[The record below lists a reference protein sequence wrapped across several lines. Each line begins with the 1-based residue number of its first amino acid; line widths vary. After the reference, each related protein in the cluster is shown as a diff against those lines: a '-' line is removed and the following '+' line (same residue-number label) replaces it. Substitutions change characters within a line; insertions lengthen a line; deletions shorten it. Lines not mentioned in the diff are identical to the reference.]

1 MLRGEVLHCTPAQ
14 GMLDDSMDIY
24 ATTASNAYESSW
36 GTYCPGM
43 TPPPPPEL
51 TTCMGDLYSVAW
63 LENRC
68 PLQDHPGTTGP
79 TDMLRAP
86 RARRPAGCV
95 HSEECRVL
103 SAAGRPH

>member
-1 MLRGEVLHCTPAQ
+1 MQEQSCASPWHLHEVICGGPASLAMTESQEMKRTQFLCRGDVQCTPLQ

-43 TPPPPPEL
+43 TPPPPLEL

-68 PLQDHPGTTGP
+68 PLLIP
-79 TDMLRAP
+79 
-86 RARRPAGCV
+86 
-95 HSEECRVL
+95 
-103 SAAGRPH
+103 

>member
-1 MLRGEVLHCTPAQ
+1 MQCAPGQ
-14 GMLDDSMDIY
+14 GMLDDAMDIY

-68 PLQDHPGTTGP
+68 PLHVLCTSNLPGTN
-79 TDMLRAP
+79 LRP
-86 RARRPAGCV
+86 WTRARTNT
-95 HSEECRVL
+95 
-103 SAAGRPH
+103 